1 MAQSMT
7 FSRRPSQPA
16 VESYDEAEAK
26 HLFELAV
33 RGARLAH
40 DRRSGGS
47 QAAEKE
53 HASSRRHLDGGPQG
67 DDQSV
72 RCVVRNS

>member
-7 FSRRPSQPA
+7 LSRRSTQLA
-16 VESYDEAEAK
+16 VESYDEDEAK

-33 RGARLAH
+33 RGARWAH
-40 DRRSGGS
+40 DQRLRGS

-53 HASSRRHLDGGPQG
+53 HASSRRHLDGRP
-67 DDQSV
+67 
-72 RCVVRNS
+72 